1 VSAQPLT
8 RGDERFLAPA
18 IAALVVAHG
27 VGGLAIL
34 ASMWAF
40 LSSPFVSGEAVV
52 ALHAGGY
59 RPAVMRVDRLIYIP
73 PDLSGHAGWGTQP
86 EGSAIGTY
94 YAQGTI
100 DGSAESLLLGEAP
113 PTDAREALQ
122 VGDEIRVLFNPDLP
136 HPRYEA
142 GTGPRVRRFEPEFA
156 ARMGQR
162 FRHKAAVAFL
172 PLAALLALFLLL
184 VAATRLAGPS
194 RGRWRLLWL
203 TPLAWLVPV
212 GAFLAFQVVAAVA
225 RTGIDSR

>member
-1 VSAQPLT
+1 V
-8 RGDERFLAPA
+8 
-18 IAALVVAHG
+18 ALLLAHG
-27 VGGLAIL
+27 VGGLCIL

-40 LSSPFVSGEAVV
+40 LSSPLVSGDALV
-52 ALHAGGY
+52 ALHARGY
-59 RPAVMRVDRLIYIP
+59 RPALMRVDNLVYIP
-73 PDLSGHAGWGTQP
+73 PDLSAHAGWGEQP
-86 EGSAIGTY
+86 EGSAIGSY

-100 DGSAESLLLGEAP
+100 EGSAESLLLGKAP
-113 PTDAREALQ
+113 PTDPSEVLNK
-122 VGDEIRVLFNPDLP
+122 GDEIRVLFNPDLP

-142 GTGPRVRRFEPEFA
+142 GTGLRVRRFEPEFA

-162 FRHKAAVAFL
+162 FRRKVAVAFL

-184 VAATRLAGPS
+184 VAAARLAGPS

-225 RTGIDSR
+225 RAGLDSR